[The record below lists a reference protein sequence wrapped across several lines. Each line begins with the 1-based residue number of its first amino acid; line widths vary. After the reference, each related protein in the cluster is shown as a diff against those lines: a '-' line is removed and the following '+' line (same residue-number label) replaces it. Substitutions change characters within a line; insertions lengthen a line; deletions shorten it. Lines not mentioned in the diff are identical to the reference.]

1 MPVTVVRGGVPESRH
16 DVHVAVCDGAGRLVA
31 WHGDPQR
38 LTTMRSAA
46 KPLQAGPL
54 VRSGAADAFGFDDET
69 LAVCCASH
77 AGLDVHVAAV
87 ERGLAAAGLTPDAL
101 RNSTGSPE
109 QRLRHNCSG
118 NHLAFLALSSY
129 RGWEVDDY
137 RAPGHPSQVAA
148 LAAVA
153 EAAGVPEQEIPL
165 CTDGCGVVCF
175 ALPLATIAG
184 IYARLDRLVPRQ
196 AAAMRAHPEMV
207 AGPGDMDTE
216 LPRAIDG
223 AVSKGG
229 AEGLGCVA
237 LPDGLGIAV
246 RVEDGAW
253 RAVEPAVMDVLAQ
266 LLGWDDPPKG
276 LSGFLRPDFR
286 NSPGDVVGFL
296 EADVVLTRA

>member
-16 DVHVAVCDGAGRLVA
+16 DVHVAVCDAAGRLVA
-31 WHGDPQR
+31 WHGDPR
-38 LTTMRSAA
+38 RWTTMRSAA
-46 KPLQAGPL
+46 KPLQADPL

-77 AGLDVHVAAV
+77 AGLDVHAAAV
-87 ERGLAAAGLTPDAL
+87 SRGLAAAGLTPDAL

-153 EAAGVPEQEIPL
+153 EAAGVPEEEIPL

-207 AGPGDMDTE
+207 AGPGDIDTE

-237 LPDGLGIAV
+237 LPAGLGIAV

-253 RAVEPAVMDVLAQ
+253 RAVEPAVIEVLSQ
-266 LLGWDDPPKG
+266 LLGWDDPPAG
-276 LSGFLRPDFR
+276 LSGFRRPELR

>member
-16 DVHVAVCDGAGRLVA
+16 EVHVAVCDAAGRLVA

-46 KPLQAGPL
+46 KPLQADPL

-77 AGLDVHVAAV
+77 AGLDAHVAAV

-101 RNSTGSPE
+101 RNSAGSPE

-153 EAAGVPEQEIPL
+153 EAAGVREEEIPL

-175 ALPLATIAG
+175 ALPLAAIAG

-196 AAAMRAHPEMV
+196 AAAMRGHPEMV
-207 AGPGDMDTE
+207 AGPGDLDTE

-266 LLGWDDPPKG
+266 LLGWDDPPAG
-276 LSGFLRPDFR
+276 LSGFRRPELR